1 MQQYGDDGKPLW
13 TPTFFGP
20 SGDQADQ
27 SQQEQRK
34 SGGLHSYERVRST
47 PQGREVVRN
56 RTRKEKQVYA
66 LQGPIGESR
75 SDFQSLVESSKMGGW
90 IVGEAVASQ

>member
-1 MQQYGDDGKPLW
+1 MGTMGSHCGHL
-13 TPTFFGP
+13 P
-20 SGDQADQ
+20 SLDQAATRPTRANRSSERAAVFIVTRECGQ
-27 SQQEQRK
+27 HRK
-34 SGGLHSYERVRST
+34 AEKWCGTER
-47 PQGREVVRN
+47 G
-56 RTRKEKQVYA
+56 KEKQVYA